1 MPTNLYLIRKQQ
13 LASVFE
19 DTMAQIK
26 QSADLTSAMEH
37 SLHNQQFIPASAI
50 ISISD
55 VPKADKPANIIVSRL
70 RSFEAAAQYIGKRTA
85 VLNFASATNPGGGVE
100 KGASAQEECLC
111 RVSTLYPCLADQK
124 MRASFYTP
132 HRKNGNALHNDDI
145 IYTPNVL
152 VIKDDDHNLLSEPF
166 SVDIISCAA
175 PNLRERPSN
184 QYNTGDTIK
193 VQISDNELLALHEK
207 RARKIFSSA
216 IANGVEILILGAFGC
231 GAFQNDPHIVAQA
244 YKNVL
249 PDFAHYFH
257 TIEFAIYC
265 RPADS
270 INYDAFSWEI
280 LMKHCINA
288 EKVVPLQK
296 KIK

>member
-1 MPTNLYLIRKQQ
+1 MLTNQYITRKQQ

-26 QSADLTSAMEH
+26 QSADLTSTMEH
-37 SLHNQQFIPASAI
+37 SLHNQQFIPESAI

-55 VPKADKPANIIVSRL
+55 VPKEDKPANIIVSRL

-175 PNLRERPSN
+175 PNLRERPAN

-207 RARKIFSSA
+207 RARKICSSA

-270 INYDAFSWEI
+270 INYDAFKSTI
-280 LMKHCINA
+280 LNS
-288 EKVVPLQK
+288 
-296 KIK
+296 

>member
-1 MPTNLYLIRKQQ
+1 MLTNQYLTRRQQ

-19 DTMAQIK
+19 DTMQRIK
-26 QSADLTSAMEH
+26 QSADLKSAIDC
-37 SLHNQQFIPASAI
+37 SIQNQQFIPASAI

-55 VPKADKPANIIVSRL
+55 VQRADKPANIIVSQL

-132 HRKNGNALHNDDI
+132 HCKNGNALHNDDI

-152 VIKDDDHNLLSEPF
+152 VIKDDNHNLLSELF

-184 QYNTGDTIK
+184 QYNTGDTVK
-193 VQISDNELLALHEK
+193 VQISGDELLALHEK

-257 TIEFAIYC
+257 TIEFAIFCNAKNIENYQVFL
-265 RPADS
+265 S
-270 INYDAFSWEI
+270 II
-280 LMKHCINA
+280 
-288 EKVVPLQK
+288 
-296 KIK
+296 

>member
-26 QSADLTSAMEH
+26 QSEEWMIAIDYSI
-37 SLHNQQFIPASAI
+37 HNQQFIPASAI

-55 VPKADKPANIIVSRL
+55 VPKADKPANIIVSQL

-152 VIKDDDHNLLSEPF
+152 VIKDDDHNPLSEPF

-175 PNLRERPSN
+175 PNLREKPN
-184 QYNTGDTIK
+184 NAYNSGDGNK

-207 RARKIFSSA
+207 RARKIFASA
-216 IANGVEILILGAFGC
+216 IANGVEVLILGAFGC

-257 TIEFAIYC
+257 TIEFAIFCNAKNIENYQVFL
-265 RPADS
+265 S
-270 INYDAFSWEI
+270 II
-280 LMKHCINA
+280 
-288 EKVVPLQK
+288 
-296 KIK
+296 

>member
-26 QSADLTSAMEH
+26 QSDEWMSAIDY
-37 SLHNQQFIPASAI
+37 SIHNQQFIPASAI

-55 VPKADKPANIIVSRL
+55 VPKADKPANIIVSQL

-111 RVSTLYPCLADQK
+111 RVSTLYPCLVDQK

-145 IYTPNVL
+145 IYTPKVL
-152 VIKDDDHNLLSEPF
+152 IIKDDDHNMLATPF
-166 SVDIISCAA
+166 LVDVISCAA
-175 PNLRERPSN
+175 PNLREKPN
-184 QYNTGDTIK
+184 NAYNSGYGNK

-207 RARKIFSSA
+207 RARKIFASA
-216 IANGVEILILGAFGC
+216 IANGVEVLILGAFGC

-257 TIEFAIYC
+257 TIEFAIFCNAKNIENYQVFL
-265 RPADS
+265 S
-270 INYDAFSWEI
+270 II
-280 LMKHCINA
+280 
-288 EKVVPLQK
+288 
-296 KIK
+296 

>member
-13 LASVFE
+13 LVSVFE
-19 DTMAQIK
+19 DTMERIK

-70 RSFEAAAQYIGKRTA
+70 RSFEAAVQYIGKRTA

-132 HRKNGNALHNDDI
+132 HRKNGNTLHNDDI
-145 IYTPNVL
+145 IYTPKVL
-152 VIKDDDHNLLSEPF
+152 IIKDDDHNMLATPF
-166 SVDIISCAA
+166 LVDVISCAA
-175 PNLRERPSN
+175 PNLREKPN
-184 QYNTGDTIK
+184 NAYNSGDGNK

-207 RARKIFSSA
+207 RARKIFASA
-216 IANGVEILILGAFGC
+216 IANGVEVLILGAFGC

-257 TIEFAIYC
+257 TIEFAIFCNAKNIENYQVFL
-265 RPADS
+265 S
-270 INYDAFSWEI
+270 II
-280 LMKHCINA
+280 
-288 EKVVPLQK
+288 
-296 KIK
+296 

>member
-19 DTMAQIK
+19 DTMVQIK
-26 QSADLTSAMEH
+26 QSEEWMSAIDY
-37 SLHNQQFIPASAI
+37 SIRNQQFIPASAI

-55 VPKADKPANIIVSRL
+55 VQKAYKPANIIVSQL

-193 VQISDNELLALHEK
+193 VQISDNELLVLHEK

-257 TIEFAIYC
+257 TIEFAIFCNAKNIENYQVFL
-265 RPADS
+265 S
-270 INYDAFSWEI
+270 II
-280 LMKHCINA
+280 
-288 EKVVPLQK
+288 
-296 KIK
+296 

>member
-1 MPTNLYLIRKQQ
+1 MLTNQHLIRKQQ

-26 QSADLTSAMEH
+26 QSEEWMIAIDYSI
-37 SLHNQQFIPASAI
+37 HNQQFIPASAI

-55 VPKADKPANIIVSRL
+55 VQEVDKPANIIVSQL

-124 MRASFYTP
+124 MRTSFYTP

-175 PNLRERPSN
+175 PNLREQPSN

-193 VQISDNELLALHEK
+193 VQISDDELLALHEK

-257 TIEFAIYC
+257 TIEFAIFCNAKNIENYQVFL
-265 RPADS
+265 S
-270 INYDAFSWEI
+270 II
-280 LMKHCINA
+280 
-288 EKVVPLQK
+288 
-296 KIK
+296 

>member
-1 MPTNLYLIRKQQ
+1 MSINSYYSRRQQ

-19 DTMAQIK
+19 DTMERIK
-26 QSADLTSAMEH
+26 QSLDFTNATNFSI
-37 SLHNQQFIPASAI
+37 HNQQFIPASAI

-55 VPKADKPANIIVSRL
+55 VPKADKPANIIVSQL

-124 MRASFYTP
+124 MRTSFYTP
-132 HRKNGNALHNDDI
+132 HRKNGNTLHNDDI

-193 VQISDNELLALHEK
+193 VQISDDELLALHEK

-270 INYDAFSWEI
+270 INYDAFKSTI
-280 LMKHCINA
+280 LNS
-288 EKVVPLQK
+288 
-296 KIK
+296 

>member
-1 MPTNLYLIRKQQ
+1 MPTNYYYSRRQQ

-19 DTMAQIK
+19 DTMERIK
-26 QSADLTSAMEH
+26 QSLDFTNATNFSI
-37 SLHNQQFIPASAI
+37 HNQQFIPESAI

-231 GAFQNDPHIVAQA
+231 GAFQNNPHIVAQA

-257 TIEFAIYC
+257 TIEFAIFCNAKNIENYHVFL
-265 RPADS
+265 S
-270 INYDAFSWEI
+270 II
-280 LMKHCINA
+280 
-288 EKVVPLQK
+288 
-296 KIK
+296 

>member
-1 MPTNLYLIRKQQ
+1 MLTNQYLIRKQQ

-26 QSADLTSAMEH
+26 QSEEWMSAIDY
-37 SLHNQQFIPASAI
+37 SIHNQQFIPESAI
-50 ISISD
+50 ISISN

-132 HRKNGNALHNDDI
+132 HRKNGNTLHNDDI
-145 IYTPNVL
+145 IYTPKVL
-152 VIKDDDHNLLSEPF
+152 IIKDDDHNMLATPF
-166 SVDIISCAA
+166 LVDVISCAA
-175 PNLRERPSN
+175 PNLREKPN
-184 QYNTGDTIK
+184 NAYNSGDGNK

-207 RARKIFSSA
+207 RARKIFASA
-216 IANGVEILILGAFGC
+216 IANGVEVLILGAFGC

-257 TIEFAIYC
+257 TIEFAIFCNAKNIENYQVFL
-265 RPADS
+265 S
-270 INYDAFSWEI
+270 II
-280 LMKHCINA
+280 
-288 EKVVPLQK
+288 
-296 KIK
+296 

>member
-1 MPTNLYLIRKQQ
+1 MPTNSYYSRRQQ
-13 LASVFE
+13 LTSVFE

-26 QSADLTSAMEH
+26 QSEKWMSAIDY
-37 SLHNQQFIPASAI
+37 SIHNQQFIPASAI

-55 VPKADKPANIIVSRL
+55 VPKADKPANIIVSQL
-70 RSFEAAAQYIGKRTA
+70 RSFEAAAQYIGQRTA

-132 HRKNGNALHNDDI
+132 HRKNGNVLHNDDI

-152 VIKDDDHNLLSEPF
+152 VIKDDDHNPLSEPF

-184 QYNTGDTIK
+184 QYNTGDTVK
-193 VQISDNELLALHEK
+193 VQISGNELLKLHEK
-207 RARKIFSSA
+207 RASKIFSSA

-231 GAFQNDPHIVAQA
+231 GAFCNNPYIVARA

-249 PDFAHYFH
+249 PEFKQYFQ

-265 RPADS
+265 RPTDS
-270 INYDAFSWEI
+270 VNYDAFKFTI
-280 LMKHCINA
+280 LS
-288 EKVVPLQK
+288 
-296 KIK
+296 

>member
-1 MPTNLYLIRKQQ
+1 MLTNQYLIRKQQ

-26 QSADLTSAMEH
+26 QSEEWMSAIDY
-37 SLHNQQFIPASAI
+37 SIHNQQFIPASAI

-55 VPKADKPANIIVSRL
+55 MQKADKPANIIVSQL
-70 RSFEAAAQYIGKRTA
+70 RSLEAAAQYIGKRTA

-175 PNLRERPSN
+175 PNLREQPSN
-184 QYNTGDTIK
+184 QYNTGDTVK
-193 VQISDNELLALHEK
+193 VQISGDELLTLHEK
-207 RARKIFSSA
+207 RASKIFSSA

-257 TIEFAIYC
+257 TIEFAIFCNAKNIENYQVFL
-265 RPADS
+265 S
-270 INYDAFSWEI
+270 I
-280 LMKHCINA
+280 
-288 EKVVPLQK
+288 V
-296 KIK
+296 

>member
-26 QSADLTSAMEH
+26 QSEEWMIAIDYSI
-37 SLHNQQFIPASAI
+37 HNQQFIPESAI
-50 ISISD
+50 MSISN

-132 HRKNGNALHNDDI
+132 HRKNGNTLHNDDI
-145 IYTPNVL
+145 IYTPKVL
-152 VIKDDDHNLLSEPF
+152 IIKDDDHNMLATPF
-166 SVDIISCAA
+166 LVDVISCAA
-175 PNLRERPSN
+175 PNLREKPN
-184 QYNTGDTIK
+184 NAYNSGDGNK

-207 RARKIFSSA
+207 RARKIFASA
-216 IANGVEILILGAFGC
+216 IANGVEVLILGAFGC

-257 TIEFAIYC
+257 TIEFAIFCNAKNIENYQVFL
-265 RPADS
+265 S
-270 INYDAFSWEI
+270 II
-280 LMKHCINA
+280 
-288 EKVVPLQK
+288 
-296 KIK
+296 

>member
-1 MPTNLYLIRKQQ
+1 MPTNPYLVRKQQ
-13 LASVFE
+13 LVSVFE
-19 DTMAQIK
+19 DTMERIK
-26 QSADLTSAMEH
+26 CSSEWTNATNH
-37 SLHNQQFIPASAI
+37 SIRNQQFIPEAAAI
-50 ISISD
+50 QLADIS
-55 VPKADKPANIIVSRL
+55 PQEQPAKIIVSQL

-124 MRASFYTP
+124 MRDSFYTP

-257 TIEFAIYC
+257 TIEFAIFCNAKNIENYQVFL
-265 RPADS
+265 S
-270 INYDAFSWEI
+270 II
-280 LMKHCINA
+280 
-288 EKVVPLQK
+288 
-296 KIK
+296 

>member
-1 MPTNLYLIRKQQ
+1 MLTNQYLIRKQQ

-26 QSADLTSAMEH
+26 QSEEWMSAIDY
-37 SLHNQQFIPASAI
+37 SIHNQQFIPESAT

-55 VPKADKPANIIVSRL
+55 VQKADKPANIIVSQL

-111 RVSTLYPCLADQK
+111 RVSTLYPCLTDQK
-124 MRASFYTP
+124 MRDSFYTP
-132 HRKNGNALHNDDI
+132 HRKHGNALHNDDI
-145 IYTPNVL
+145 IYTPKVL
-152 VIKDDDHNLLSEPF
+152 IIKDDDHNMLATPF
-166 SVDIISCAA
+166 LVDVISCAA
-175 PNLRERPSN
+175 PNLREKPN
-184 QYNTGDTIK
+184 NAYNSGDGNK

-207 RARKIFSSA
+207 RARKIFASA
-216 IANGVEILILGAFGC
+216 IANGVEVLILGAFGC
-231 GAFQNDPHIVAQA
+231 GAFQNNPHIVAQA

-257 TIEFAIYC
+257 TIEFAIFCNAKNIENYQVFL
-265 RPADS
+265 S
-270 INYDAFSWEI
+270 II
-280 LMKHCINA
+280 
-288 EKVVPLQK
+288 
-296 KIK
+296 

>member
-26 QSADLTSAMEH
+26 QSEEWMSAIDY
-37 SLHNQQFIPASAI
+37 SIHNQQFIPESAI
-50 ISISD
+50 MSISN

-132 HRKNGNALHNDDI
+132 HRKNGNTLHNDDI
-145 IYTPNVL
+145 IYTPKVL
-152 VIKDDDHNLLSEPF
+152 IIKDDDHNMLATPF
-166 SVDIISCAA
+166 LVDVISCAA
-175 PNLRERPSN
+175 PNLREKPN
-184 QYNTGDTIK
+184 NAYNSGDGNK

-207 RARKIFSSA
+207 RARKIFASA
-216 IANGVEILILGAFGC
+216 IANGVEVLILGAFGC

-257 TIEFAIYC
+257 TIEFAIFCNAKNIENYQVFL
-265 RPADS
+265 S
-270 INYDAFSWEI
+270 II
-280 LMKHCINA
+280 
-288 EKVVPLQK
+288 
-296 KIK
+296 

>member
-1 MPTNLYLIRKQQ
+1 MPTNSYYSRKQQ
-13 LASVFE
+13 LVSVFE
-19 DTMAQIK
+19 DTMERVK
-26 QSADLTSAMEH
+26 QSPDLTIATNLSIQ
-37 SLHNQQFIPASAI
+37 NQQFIPEATEIQKSEANMHNQ
-50 ISISD
+50 
-55 VPKADKPANIIVSRL
+55 PAKIIVSRL
-70 RSFEAAAQYIGKRTA
+70 RSFEAATQYIGKRIA

-100 KGASAQEECLC
+100 NGASAQEECLC
-111 RVSTLYPCLADQK
+111 RVSTLYPCLTEQK
-124 MRASFYTP
+124 MRDCFYTP

-166 SVDIISCAA
+166 SVDVISCAA

-249 PDFAHYFH
+249 PDFVHYFH
-257 TIEFAIYC
+257 TIEFAIFCNAKNIENYQVFS
-265 RPADS
+265 S
-270 INYDAFSWEI
+270 II
-280 LMKHCINA
+280 
-288 EKVVPLQK
+288 
-296 KIK
+296 

>member
-1 MPTNLYLIRKQQ
+1 MLTNQYLIRKQQ

-26 QSADLTSAMEH
+26 QTEEWMSAIDYSI
-37 SLHNQQFIPASAI
+37 HNQQFIPASAI

-55 VPKADKPANIIVSRL
+55 VQKVDKPANIIVSQL

-132 HRKNGNALHNDDI
+132 HHKNGNTLHNDDI

-207 RARKIFSSA
+207 RARKIFASA
-216 IANGVEILILGAFGC
+216 IANGVEVLILGAFGC
-231 GAFQNDPHIVAQA
+231 GAFCNDPYVVARA

-249 PDFAHYFH
+249 PEFEQYFQ
-257 TIEFAIYC
+257 TIEFAIFCNAKNIENYQVFL
-265 RPADS
+265 S
-270 INYDAFSWEI
+270 II
-280 LMKHCINA
+280 
-288 EKVVPLQK
+288 
-296 KIK
+296 

>member
-26 QSADLTSAMEH
+26 QSEEWMIAIDYSI
-37 SLHNQQFIPASAI
+37 HNQQFIPESAI
-50 ISISD
+50 MSISN

-111 RVSTLYPCLADQK
+111 RVSTLYPCLVDQK

-145 IYTPNVL
+145 IYTPKVL
-152 VIKDDDHNLLSEPF
+152 IIKDDDHNMLATPF
-166 SVDIISCAA
+166 LVDVISCTA
-175 PNLRERPSN
+175 PNLREKPN
-184 QYNTGDTIK
+184 NAYNSGDGNK
-193 VQISDNELLALHEK
+193 VQISDNKLLALHEK
-207 RARKIFSSA
+207 RARKIFASA
-216 IANGVEILILGAFGC
+216 IANGVEVLILGAFGC
-231 GAFQNDPHIVAQA
+231 GAFCNDPYVVARA

-257 TIEFAIYC
+257 TIEFAIFCNAKNIENYQVFL
-265 RPADS
+265 S
-270 INYDAFSWEI
+270 II
-280 LMKHCINA
+280 
-288 EKVVPLQK
+288 
-296 KIK
+296 

>member
-1 MPTNLYLIRKQQ
+1 MPTNPYLVRKQQ
-13 LASVFE
+13 LVSVFE
-19 DTMAQIK
+19 DTMERIK
-26 QSADLTSAMEH
+26 CSSEWTNATNH
-37 SLHNQQFIPASAI
+37 SIRNQQFIPEAAAI
-50 ISISD
+50 QLADIS
-55 VPKADKPANIIVSRL
+55 PQEQPAKIIVSQL

-111 RVSTLYPCLADQK
+111 RVSTLYPCLTDQK
-124 MRASFYTP
+124 MRDSFYTP

-175 PNLRERPSN
+175 PNLREQPSN

-207 RARKIFSSA
+207 RARKICSSA

-231 GAFQNDPHIVAQA
+231 GAFQNNPHIVAQA

-257 TIEFAIYC
+257 TIEFAIFCNAKNIENYQVFL
-265 RPADS
+265 S
-270 INYDAFSWEI
+270 II
-280 LMKHCINA
+280 
-288 EKVVPLQK
+288 
-296 KIK
+296 

>member
-26 QSADLTSAMEH
+26 QSEEWMSAIDY
-37 SLHNQQFIPASAI
+37 STLNQQFIPASAI

-55 VPKADKPANIIVSRL
+55 VPKADKPANIIVSQL

-111 RVSTLYPCLADQK
+111 RVSTLYPCLVDQK

-132 HRKNGNALHNDDI
+132 HRKNGNTLHNDDI

-231 GAFQNDPHIVAQA
+231 GAFQNNPHIVAQA

-270 INYDAFSWEI
+270 INYDAFKSTI
-280 LMKHCINA
+280 LNS
-288 EKVVPLQK
+288 
-296 KIK
+296 

>member
-1 MPTNLYLIRKQQ
+1 MLTNQYLTRRQQ

-19 DTMAQIK
+19 DTMLRIK
-26 QSADLTSAMEH
+26 LSADLKSAIDY
-37 SLHNQQFIPASAI
+37 SIRNQQFISESAT

-55 VPKADKPANIIVSRL
+55 VQKADKPANIIVSQL

-152 VIKDDDHNLLSEPF
+152 VIKDDDHNPLSEPF

-184 QYNTGDTIK
+184 QYNTGDTVK
-193 VQISDNELLALHEK
+193 VQISGDELLKLHEK
-207 RARKIFSSA
+207 RASKIFSSA
-216 IANGVEILILGAFGC
+216 IANGIEILILGAFGC
-231 GAFQNDPHIVAQA
+231 GAFCNDPYIVARA

-249 PDFAHYFH
+249 PEFKQYFQ

-265 RPADS
+265 RPTDS
-270 INYDAFSWEI
+270 INYDAFKSTI
-280 LMKHCINA
+280 LS
-288 EKVVPLQK
+288 
-296 KIK
+296 

>member
-1 MPTNLYLIRKQQ
+1 MLTNQYLIRKQQ

-26 QSADLTSAMEH
+26 QSEEWMSAIDY
-37 SLHNQQFIPASAI
+37 SVHNQQFIPESAI

-55 VPKADKPANIIVSRL
+55 MQKADKPANIIVSQL

-152 VIKDDDHNLLSEPF
+152 VIKDDDHNPLSEPF

-257 TIEFAIYC
+257 TIEFAIFCNVKNIENYQVFL
-265 RPADS
+265 S
-270 INYDAFSWEI
+270 II
-280 LMKHCINA
+280 
-288 EKVVPLQK
+288 
-296 KIK
+296 

>member
-1 MPTNLYLIRKQQ
+1 MPTNSYFIRKQQ
-13 LASVFE
+13 LVSVFE
-19 DTMAQIK
+19 DTMLRIK
-26 QSADLTSAMEH
+26 LSADLKSAIDY
-37 SLHNQQFIPASAI
+37 SIRNQQFIPESAT

-55 VPKADKPANIIVSRL
+55 VQKADKPANIIVSQL

-111 RVSTLYPCLADQK
+111 RVSTLYPCLADQE

-152 VIKDDDHNLLSEPF
+152 VIKDDDHNPLSEPF

-231 GAFQNDPHIVAQA
+231 GAFCNNPYIVARA
-244 YKNVL
+244 YKNVF
-249 PDFAHYFH
+249 PEFKQYFQ

-265 RPADS
+265 RPTDS
-270 INYDAFSWEI
+270 INYDAFKSTI
-280 LMKHCINA
+280 LS
-288 EKVVPLQK
+288 
-296 KIK
+296 

>member
-1 MPTNLYLIRKQQ
+1 MPTNQYLIRKQQ

-19 DTMAQIK
+19 DTMARIK
-26 QSADLTSAMEH
+26 QSLDFTNATNFSI
-37 SLHNQQFIPASAI
+37 HNQQFIPESAI

-55 VPKADKPANIIVSRL
+55 VPKVDKPANIIVSRL

-132 HRKNGNALHNDDI
+132 HRKNGNTLHNDDI

-175 PNLRERPSN
+175 PNLREQPSN

-231 GAFQNDPHIVAQA
+231 GAFQNNPHIVAQA

-270 INYDAFSWEI
+270 INYDAFKSTI
-280 LMKHCINA
+280 LS
-288 EKVVPLQK
+288 
-296 KIK
+296 

>member
-1 MPTNLYLIRKQQ
+1 MLTNQYLIRRQK
-13 LASVFE
+13 LVSVFE
-19 DTMAQIK
+19 DTMERIK

-55 VPKADKPANIIVSRL
+55 VPKADKPANIIVSQL

-175 PNLRERPSN
+175 PNLREQPSN
-184 QYNTGDTIK
+184 QYNTGDTVK
-193 VQISDNELLALHEK
+193 VQISGDELLALHEK
-207 RARKIFSSA
+207 RASKIFSSA
-216 IANGVEILILGAFGC
+216 IANGVEVLVLGAFGC

-244 YKNVL
+244 YKNVF

-257 TIEFAIYC
+257 TIEFAIFCNAKNIENYQVFL
-265 RPADS
+265 S
-270 INYDAFSWEI
+270 II
-280 LMKHCINA
+280 
-288 EKVVPLQK
+288 
-296 KIK
+296 

>member
-1 MPTNLYLIRKQQ
+1 MPTNPYLVRKQQ
-13 LASVFE
+13 LVSVFE
-19 DTMAQIK
+19 DTMERIK
-26 QSADLTSAMEH
+26 CSSEWTNATNH
-37 SLHNQQFIPASAI
+37 SIRNQQFIPEAAAI
-50 ISISD
+50 QLADIS
-55 VPKADKPANIIVSRL
+55 PQEQPAKIIVSQL
-70 RSFEAAAQYIGKRTA
+70 RSFEAAAQYVGKRTA

-124 MRASFYTP
+124 MRDSFYTP

-175 PNLRERPSN
+175 PNLREQPSN

-207 RARKIFSSA
+207 RARKICSSA

-231 GAFQNDPHIVAQA
+231 GAFQNNPHIVAQA

-257 TIEFAIYC
+257 TIEFAIFCNAKNIENYQVFL
-265 RPADS
+265 S
-270 INYDAFSWEI
+270 II
-280 LMKHCINA
+280 
-288 EKVVPLQK
+288 
-296 KIK
+296 

>member
-19 DTMAQIK
+19 DTMVQIK
-26 QSADLTSAMEH
+26 QSEEWMSAIDY
-37 SLHNQQFIPASAI
+37 SIRNQQFIPASAI

-55 VPKADKPANIIVSRL
+55 VPKVDKPANIIVSQL

-193 VQISDNELLALHEK
+193 VQISDNELLVLHEK

-249 PDFAHYFH
+249 PDFVHYFH
-257 TIEFAIYC
+257 TIEFAIFCNAKNIENYQVFL
-265 RPADS
+265 S
-270 INYDAFSWEI
+270 II
-280 LMKHCINA
+280 
-288 EKVVPLQK
+288 
-296 KIK
+296 

>member
-19 DTMAQIK
+19 DTMARIK
-26 QSADLTSAMEH
+26 QSLDFTNATNFSI
-37 SLHNQQFIPASAI
+37 HNQQFIPASAI

-55 VPKADKPANIIVSRL
+55 VQKADKPANIIVSQL
-70 RSFEAAAQYIGKRTA
+70 SSFEAAAQYIGKRTA

-132 HRKNGNALHNDDI
+132 HRKNGNTLHNDDI
-145 IYTPNVL
+145 IYTPKVL
-152 VIKDDDHNLLSEPF
+152 IIKDDDHNMLATPF
-166 SVDIISCAA
+166 LVDVISCAA
-175 PNLRERPSN
+175 PNLREKPN
-184 QYNTGDTIK
+184 NAYNSGDGNK

-207 RARKIFSSA
+207 RARKIFASA
-216 IANGVEILILGAFGC
+216 IANGVEVLILGAFGC
-231 GAFQNDPHIVAQA
+231 GAFQNNPHIVAQA

-257 TIEFAIYC
+257 TIEFAIFCNAKNIENYQVFL
-265 RPADS
+265 S
-270 INYDAFSWEI
+270 II
-280 LMKHCINA
+280 
-288 EKVVPLQK
+288 
-296 KIK
+296 

>member
-1 MPTNLYLIRKQQ
+1 MLTNQYLIRKQQ

-26 QSADLTSAMEH
+26 QSEEWMSAIDY
-37 SLHNQQFIPASAI
+37 SIHNQQFIPASAI

-55 VPKADKPANIIVSRL
+55 VQKADKPANIIVSLL

-231 GAFQNDPHIVAQA
+231 GAFQNNPHIVAQA

-270 INYDAFSWEI
+270 INYDAFKSTI
-280 LMKHCINA
+280 LNS
-288 EKVVPLQK
+288 
-296 KIK
+296 

>member
-1 MPTNLYLIRKQQ
+1 MPTNSYYSRKQQ
-13 LASVFE
+13 LVSVFE
-19 DTMAQIK
+19 DTMERVK
-26 QSADLTSAMEH
+26 QSPDLTIATNLSIQ
-37 SLHNQQFIPASAI
+37 NQQFIPEATEIQKSEANMHNQ
-50 ISISD
+50 
-55 VPKADKPANIIVSRL
+55 PAKIIVSRL
-70 RSFEAAAQYIGKRTA
+70 RSFEAATQYIGKRIA

-100 KGASAQEECLC
+100 NGASAQEECLC
-111 RVSTLYPCLADQK
+111 RVSTLYPCLTEQK
-124 MRASFYTP
+124 MRDCFYTP

-166 SVDIISCAA
+166 SVDVISCAA

-249 PDFAHYFH
+249 PDFVHYFH
-257 TIEFAIYC
+257 TIEFAIFCNAKNIENYQVFL
-265 RPADS
+265 S
-270 INYDAFSWEI
+270 II
-280 LMKHCINA
+280 
-288 EKVVPLQK
+288 
-296 KIK
+296 

>member
-1 MPTNLYLIRKQQ
+1 MLTNQYLIRKQQ

-26 QSADLTSAMEH
+26 QSEEWMSAIDY
-37 SLHNQQFIPASAI
+37 SIRNQQFISESAT

-55 VPKADKPANIIVSRL
+55 VQKADKPANIIVSKL
-70 RSFEAAAQYIGKRTA
+70 RSFEAATQYIGKRTA

-152 VIKDDDHNLLSEPF
+152 VIKDDDHNPLSEPF

-175 PNLRERPSN
+175 PNLRERPFN

-193 VQISDNELLALHEK
+193 VQISDKELLALHEK

-216 IANGVEILILGAFGC
+216 IANGIEILILGAFGC
-231 GAFQNDPHIVAQA
+231 GAFCNDPYIVARA

-249 PDFAHYFH
+249 PEFKQYFQ

-265 RPADS
+265 RPTDS
-270 INYDAFSWEI
+270 INYDAFKSTI
-280 LMKHCINA
+280 LS
-288 EKVVPLQK
+288 
-296 KIK
+296 